1 MSIDKNC
8 RHRGSDERNSP
19 LLRDGDEEPADGEV
33 VIGGEESDQTE
44 DEATDGLGQTKA
56 VEPEPVEAKPKE
68 GRLVERR

>member
-1 MSIDKNC
+1 M
-8 RHRGSDERNSP
+8 
-19 LLRDGDEEPADGEV
+19 LLEGEGVSADGDV